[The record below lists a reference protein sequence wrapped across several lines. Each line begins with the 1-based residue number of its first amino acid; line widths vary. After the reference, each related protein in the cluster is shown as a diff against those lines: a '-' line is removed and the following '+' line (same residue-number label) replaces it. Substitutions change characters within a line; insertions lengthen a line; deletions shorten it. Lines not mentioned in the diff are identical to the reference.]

1 MKKYYQGRM
10 RNTNHLSENRVKFIA
25 QKASMFKTT
34 AISITT
40 WPQVYVRRHYLAR
53 PTDQKRCSTIGCLN
67 TGCPKKV
74 FNKILRAMLEY

>member
-1 MKKYYQGRM
+1 MKKYYQGKM
-10 RNTNHLSENRVKFIA
+10 RNNKHRSENRVKFIA

-53 PTDQKRCSTIGCLN
+53 PTDTFRS
-67 TGCPKKV
+67 KKV
-74 FNKILRAMLEY
+74 HHNRMS